1 MKHNISGN
9 VYYIYNDAGYVLFS
23 IKLTDE
29 PGDQIVI
36 YTNKEVYA
44 GPISLISFKETPNE

>member
-9 VYYIYNDAGYVLFS
+9 VYYIYNDDGYVLFS

-29 PGDQIVI
+29 PGNQIVI

-44 GPISLISFKETPNE
+44 GPIDLISFKESTDE